1 MLEVLEEGIHCTG
14 ELRDEPRESQ
24 RALQSRD
31 PQLRLEGWV
40 ESSKDNGVSTGC
52 GGNKMRKVMV
62 FWSLRTVLVWLD
74 RPCRSAAAVMEMSC

>member
-40 ESSKDNGVSTGC
+40 ESSKENGVSTGC
-52 GGNKMRKVMV
+52 GGNKMRK
-62 FWSLRTVLVWLD
+62 VWLD